1 MRIMIY
7 GDSNTYGYD
16 AETGG
21 RFGKDTR
28 WPAVAQTILGDD
40 YRIIEEGLNGRS
52 TRNGL
57 SFIGLHTENNL
68 PIDVMC
74 VKLGSND
81 MDDGPNLTAEVL
93 AGKAAEVLKKART
106 VIEKSDNGP
115 CRYVLMAPLEM
126 TDEVYDG
133 PFRPFFRENIVE
145 FSKEAATAY
154 EKLAA
159 EEGFLYF
166 DANRYAKCDQPDGVH
181 LDAKN
186 HIALGKAFAA
196 WVKENL

>member
-7 GDSNTYGYD
+7 GDSNTYGYN

-21 RFGKDTR
+21 RFDKTIR
-28 WPAVAQTILGDD
+28 WPGVAQNILGTD

-81 MDDGPNLTAEVL
+81 MDDGPHMTPEIL
-93 AGKAAEVLKKART
+93 AAKASEVLKKARE
-106 VIEKSDNGP
+106 VIERSDNGP

-126 TDEVYDG
+126 TEEVYGG
-133 PFRPFFRENIVE
+133 PFRPFFRDDIVA
-145 FSKEAATAY
+145 FSKKAAVAY
-154 EKLAA
+154 EKQAV
-159 EEGFLYF
+159 EDGFLFF
-166 DANRYAKCDQPDGVH
+166 DANKYAKCGLPDGVH

-186 HIALGKAFAA
+186 HVALGKAFAA
-196 WVKENL
+196 WAQENL